1 MKDFVWRISNSVVE
15 RKLLV
20 DADACPVK
28 QEISELTELYD
39 IRSIFVASYR
49 HLSDR
54 QTGEWI
60 YVDPDPEA
68 VDLYIASHVSKGDIV
83 ITWDMGL
90 AAMLTNRHVYVL
102 TPSGKVIKDE
112 DIPTILY
119 GRYLGKKERAQGKRT
134 RGPKPFTDKDR
145 EEFSKALSKLL
156 TI

>member
-1 MKDFVWRISNSVVE
+1 MVE

-28 QEISELTELYD
+28 HEISEITEKHG

-68 VDLYIASHVSKGDIV
+68 VDLYIASHVANEDIV
-83 ITWDMGL
+83 VTWDMGL
-90 AAMLTNRHVYVL
+90 AAMLTHRHVYVL
-102 TPSGKVIKDE
+102 TPSGKIIKDE
-112 DIPTILY
+112 DIPTILH

-134 RGPKPFTDKDR
+134 KGPKPFTDKDR
-145 EEFSKALSKLL
+145 EAFSRQLSNLL
-156 TI
+156 TH